1 MKRRLSMATR
11 TELKSVLARRYR
23 VSSRVEKGRILDEFI
38 AITGFH
44 RKHAMRF
51 LRSDPDGRTAGRRN
65 RPRIYQEAEKNAL
78 IVLWEAADRVCGKR
92 LKALLPILIES
103 MERHGHIDLAPEI
116 RAKLLSMSAAT
127 VDRALRS
134 VREQSGRPRR
144 RSVASA
150 LRRSIPVRTSADW
163 GDPAPGFV
171 EADLVAHSGPSAR
184 GSFVHTL
191 VLTDIAT
198 GWTECAPL
206 LVREQRLLSTVLTEL
221 RKQLPFALLGLDT
234 DNDSVFMNET
244 LKVYCEQAG
253 IVFTRCRPYR
263 KNDQAFVEQ
272 KNGAVVRRMVGYR
285 RFEGL
290 EAASLLAQLYRSAR
304 LFVNFFQPSFK
315 LIRKER
321 DGARVHKTYSAPATP
336 HQRLVAEAR
345 TPDAVRD
352 RVNEIYAGLDPV
364 ALLHDIRAVQQQL
377 ASLADAAPASQ
388 PTAAPPIE
396 QFLSSLRT
404 AWKEGAGRPT
414 DRPVAKLKRERRR
427 PDPLLKATPQLREWF
442 EAEPWRTSS
451 ELLCKLQAECPGVY
465 PSKVLRTLQRRLKL
479 WRSEQAS
486 ALLFGQ
492 SAVQTS
498 VIVTL
503 PESPSPPDGGMAV

>member
-1 MKRRLSMATR
+1 
-11 TELKSVLARRYR
+11 
-23 VSSRVEKGRILDEFI
+23 
-38 AITGFH
+38 
-44 RKHAMRF
+44 
-51 LRSDPDGRTAGRRN
+51 
-65 RPRIYQEAEKNAL
+65 
-78 IVLWEAADRVCGKR
+78 
-92 LKALLPILIES
+92 
-103 MERHGHIDLAPEI
+103 
-116 RAKLLSMSAAT
+116 
-127 VDRALRS
+127 
-134 VREQSGRPRR
+134 
-144 RSVASA
+144 
-150 LRRSIPVRTSADW
+150 
-163 GDPAPGFV
+163 
-171 EADLVAHSGPSAR
+171 
-184 GSFVHTL
+184 
-191 VLTDIAT
+191 
-198 GWTECAPL
+198 
-206 LVREQRLLSTVLTEL
+206 LSTVLTEL

-364 ALLHDIRAVQQQL
+364 ALLHDIRAIQQQL